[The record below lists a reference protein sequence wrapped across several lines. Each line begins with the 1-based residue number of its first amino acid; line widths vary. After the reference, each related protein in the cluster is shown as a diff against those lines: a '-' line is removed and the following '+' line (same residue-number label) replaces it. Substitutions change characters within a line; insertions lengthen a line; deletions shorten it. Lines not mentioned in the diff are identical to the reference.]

1 MFSFAAFLWVL
12 AAFTTPEII
21 EKKIERLIV
30 LNNKK
35 KKTFVNILKSNEV
48 NIKSIKLPLVCG
60 TSNIFAIFQKY
71 CKNI

>member
-21 EKKIERLIV
+21 EKKIV

-35 KKTFVNILKSNEV
+35 KKTFVNILKRNEE